1 MINFL
6 TVGVGAAVG
15 AFLRNELTLI
25 QARIKIDFPIITLL
39 INIVGS
45 IALGILTAQIITLS
59 TRA

>member
-39 INIVGS
+39 IR
-45 IALGILTAQIITLS
+45 T
-59 TRA
+59 